1 MSNIQYD
8 QIQEHADGLAHEVN
22 DEGVNVSIDPDD
34 AKRIDTGYA
43 NRDEPNIHHHER
55 SNSFKKPATFK
66 AVSVTKS
73 FLAKAGAPTIPG
85 IKSSDDKGERPPKW
99 RIITVLIDL

>member
-22 DEGVNVSIDPDD
+22 DEGVNVPVNPDD
-34 AKRIDTGYA
+34 AKRIDTEYA
-43 NRDEPNIHHHER
+43 NRDESNIHHHER

-73 FLAKAGAPTIPG
+73 FLAKAGAPH
-85 IKSSDDKGERPPKW
+85 DHRQ
-99 RIITVLIDL
+99 